1 MKIKVKTTVTM
12 DKETDEAMLL
22 CLSTIEHMNSQ
33 CQIAECG
40 SLDCDSCPW
49 GNLMNTLTASG
60 NAIKDFRK
68 MYIKD

>member
-1 MKIKVKTTVTM
+1 MKIETKTTVTM

-33 CQIAECG
+33 CQVAECG

-49 GNLMNTLTASG
+49 GNLMETLTKSKT
-60 NAIKDFRK
+60 AIEEFRK
-68 MYIKD
+68 RYVKD